1 MVYAFFDDSNVSIVT
16 IKKYLQ
22 TQYPTYKIRFEELND
37 IQYLIVKKNLLEK
50 VYIRIKNN
58 TVSFHNIDT
67 IKIKKHQSFYYL
79 LGYIPGLFFKSK
91 KDKLFN
97 NFKNGIIDNMLKDI
111 PKSTYNSDNGS
122 VYIDCEYNNESIEVN
137 EKG

>member
-50 VYIRIKNN
+50 VYIRIK
-58 TVSFHNIDT
+58 
-67 IKIKKHQSFYYL
+67 
-79 LGYIPGLFFKSK
+79 

-97 NFKNGIIDNMLKDI
+97 KFKNGIIDNMLKDI

-137 EKG
+137 AKG